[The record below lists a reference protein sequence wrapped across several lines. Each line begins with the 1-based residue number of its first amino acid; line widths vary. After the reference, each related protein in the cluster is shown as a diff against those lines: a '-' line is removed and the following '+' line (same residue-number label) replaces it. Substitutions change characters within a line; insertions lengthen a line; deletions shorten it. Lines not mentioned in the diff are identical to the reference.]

1 MQSCSERKAKV
12 ENTARPEAVV
22 TLQPETMEARAP
34 TRGRLTS
41 AVAATLYF
49 LAHPLTRER
58 VEADA
63 GSGRSREPERA
74 PYNPRSTMDAG
85 ITGGFSLLMGSQ
97 PPRHRR

>member
-58 VEADA
+58 VEAGA

-85 ITGGFSLLMGSQ
+85 ITGGFSLLVGSQ

>member
-1 MQSCSERKAKV
+1 V

-22 TLQPETMEARAP
+22 TLPPETMETRAP
-34 TRGRLTS
+34 TRGRLAS

-63 GSGRSREPERA
+63 GSGRSTGPELA

-85 ITGGFSLLMGSQ
+85 ITGGFALLMGSQ